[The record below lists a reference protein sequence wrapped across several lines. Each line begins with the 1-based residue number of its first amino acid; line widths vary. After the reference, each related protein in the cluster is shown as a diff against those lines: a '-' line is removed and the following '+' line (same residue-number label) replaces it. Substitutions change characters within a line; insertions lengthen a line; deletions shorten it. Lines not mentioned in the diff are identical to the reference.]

1 MAHPLLS
8 TPRAIARAA
17 TAIEER
23 LPSADN
29 LLRSLFPE
37 TGRALVV
44 GITGPP
50 GAGKS
55 TSTDQLIALCRSQG
69 KRVAVLAVD
78 PSSPFT
84 GGALLGDRIRMQRH
98 HADADVFIR
107 SLATRGNLGGLST
120 ATSDLTL
127 LLDAAGY
134 DVILIETVGV
144 GQDEVDVAGVADV
157 TAVLLVPGFG
167 DDVQAIKAGI
177 MEVADVYILNKADQP
192 GIERLEK
199 DVQFV
204 LGLSVRQ
211 DGWRPPIVRCVASEA
226 RGIDEAWKAIMD
238 FAQSGRGIDRKQR
251 GWELRLRDLFRER
264 VEALIDRQEWT
275 AAAEAVRERRTD
287 PYTLV
292 QKWMQ
297 RFRA

>member
-1 MAHPLLS
+1 MPHPLLS

-23 LPSADN
+23 LSSADN
-29 LLRSLFPE
+29 LLQTLFRE

-55 TSTDQLIALCRSQG
+55 TFTDQLIALCRGEG

-107 SLATRGNLGGLST
+107 SLATRGSLGGLST

-127 LLDAAGY
+127 MLDAAGY

-177 MEVADVYILNKADQP
+177 MEVADVFVLNKADQP

-204 LGLSVRQ
+204 LSLSVRK
-211 DGWRPPIVRCVASEA
+211 DGWRPPIVRCAATEA
-226 RGIDEAWKAIMD
+226 RGIEDAWKAISD
-238 FAQSGRGIDRKQR
+238 FAQSGRGVERKQR
-251 GWELRLRDLFRER
+251 GWELRLRDLLRER
-264 VEALIDRQEWT
+264 LEALISREEWT

-292 QKWMQ
+292 QQWM
-297 RFRA
+297 RRLRA